1 MAEPHF
7 VEANGL
13 RFAYFTEGDG
23 PLALLLHGFPDTP
36 HTWSHL
42 RPALVA
48 RGYRVVAPFMRGY
61 SPTGIPQRDT
71 DMETL
76 ARDVLALIEAVGE
89 KRALVIGHDWG
100 AIAAY
105 GATAL
110 GPDRV
115 EKLVTIAIPHPA
127 AWKRRPG
134 RMWAA
139 RHFVENKL
147 PGAAA
152 RFARNDFAAL
162 RALYQ
167 RWSPTW
173 DVPPAELDAARAC
186 FADRRSLDA
195 AFGYYRTLP
204 LVTGIAAF
212 LRTKIAVPTIAFSG
226 LDDPMARPPDYE
238 EARTMFTGSYVVET
252 MPGGHFMHR
261 EHPDELA
268 RRLFGHLP

>member
-105 GATAL
+105 GAAAL
-110 GPDRV
+110 APERI
-115 EKLVTIAIPHPA
+115 EKLFSIAIPHPA
-127 AWKRRPG
+127 SWRRRPG
-134 RMWAA
+134 PMWAA

-162 RALYQ
+162 RAIYA

-173 DVPPAELDAARAC
+173 NVPDSELAAARAC
-186 FADRRSLDA
+186 FADRKSLDA
-195 AFGYYRTLP
+195 AFGYYRSLSLFGAP
-204 LVTGIAAF
+204 AF
-212 LRTKIAVPTIAFSG
+212 LRKAIAVPTVAFSG
-226 LDDPMARPPDYE
+226 FDDPMARPPDYE
-238 EARTMFTGSYVVET
+238 AARVLHSAKYVVAT
-252 MPGGHFMHR
+252 MRGGHFMHR
-261 EHPDELA
+261 EFPDELSGL
-268 RRLFGHLP
+268 LFEHLP